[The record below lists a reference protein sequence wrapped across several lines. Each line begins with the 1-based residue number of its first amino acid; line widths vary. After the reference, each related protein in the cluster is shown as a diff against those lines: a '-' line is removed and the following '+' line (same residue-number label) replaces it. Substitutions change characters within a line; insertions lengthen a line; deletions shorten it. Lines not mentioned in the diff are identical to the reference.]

1 MSGFMTHSAF
11 RARLALG
18 TTLLVALAGT
28 AAAQRPAPPA
38 ASADGYVT
46 LRGADTVAVEQVT
59 RDGAGG
65 AVSELRLGI
74 ASGAP
79 VGLRLR
85 TRTAAGADAATTR
98 VDAEVTPPAGLAP
111 AQRVTIV
118 FGPGDSATV
127 RAGHGPAQRVPATR
141 GAVAYTNL
149 SVVSLEHIL
158 RRARVLAGAAGREAS
173 VPVLVGGGTQAAV
186 VLLGPDSATITLG
199 GVVLRVARGPD
210 GRVLGFTVPSQGV
223 RAVRVPAAPTSAAPT
238 SRAPGPAPRDQD
250 VRR

>member
-1 MSGFMTHSAF
+1 MTRSAF
-11 RARLALG
+11 SVRLAAG
-18 TTLLVALAGT
+18 AASFVCAAGT
-28 AAAQRPAPPA
+28 AAAQRPNPSA

-65 AVSELRLGI
+65 AVSELRLGV

-98 VDAEVTPPAGLAP
+98 VDAEVVPPGGLAP

-127 RAGHGPAQRVPATR
+127 RAGNGPAQRVPAAR

-149 SVVSLEHIL
+149 SVVSIEHIL
-158 RRARVLAGAAGREAS
+158 RRARVLAGATGRAAS

-186 VLLGPDSATITLG
+186 AFLGPDSATVTLG
-199 GVVLRVARGPD
+199 GVTLRVARAPD

-223 RAVRVPAAPTSAAPT
+223 RAVRVPAAPPSATPTAP
-238 SRAPGPAPRDQD
+238 APGPAPRDQR